1 MKNNAPPAADT
12 IAAIATPPGRGGIG
26 VVRVSGPGARAIAQ
40 ALLGRVP
47 PARRAV
53 FGAFA
58 DAAGAPIDTGLAL
71 FFPAPHSFTGED
83 VLELHG
89 HGGAVVLALLL
100 SRACELGARLAR
112 PGEFSERAFL
122 NDKLDLAQAEA
133 IADLI
138 DSSSAQAARAALRS
152 LRGEF
157 SARVRALV
165 EALIELR
172 SYVEAAIDFPDEE
185 LDFLNDGK
193 VAQRLQL
200 VRQHLEELQQAAG
213 QGSLLREGM
222 TVVIAGRPNAGK
234 SSLLNRLA
242 GHDAAIVT
250 EVPGTTR
257 DVLREHLNL
266 DGMPLHVL
274 DTAGLRESGDAVEQE
289 GVRRAWEAIR
299 SADRVLL
306 VVDDALGFT
315 AEDQRILAQFPA
327 KLTATVIY
335 NKIDVTGR
343 KAEVGQSGALD
354 HVALSAKTGEG
365 MELLRAHLKDAA
377 GFHAAGDDTFM
388 ARRRHMDALERAV
401 THLDSAQGRMQ
412 ERSGELLAEDL
423 RLAQLALSE
432 ITGEFTSEDLL
443 GRIFSSFCIG
453 K

>member
-1 MKNNAPPAADT
+1 MKNSVPPAADT
-12 IAAIATPPGRGGIG
+12 IAAIATPPGRGGVGI
-26 VVRVSGPGARAIAQ
+26 VRASGPAVRAIA
-40 ALLGRVP
+40 ATLFGSL
-47 PARRAV
+47 PAPRRAE
-53 FGAFA
+53 FKRFA
-58 DAAGAPIDTGLAL
+58 DSRGAELDSGLAL

-83 VLELHG
+83 VLELHA
-89 HGGAVVLALLL
+89 HGGPVVLTLLL
-100 SRACELGARLAR
+100 KRVCELGARLAR
-112 PGEFSERAFL
+112 PGEFSERAVR

-138 DSSSAQAARAALRS
+138 DSSSVQAARAALRS

-157 SARVRALV
+157 SVRVRVLV
-165 EALIELR
+165 EALIKLR

-185 LDFLNDGK
+185 LDFLSDGK

-200 VRQHLEELQQAAG
+200 VGKQLEDLRQAAG
-213 QGSLLREGM
+213 QGSRLREGM

-250 EVPGTTR
+250 EIPGTTR
-257 DVLREHLNL
+257 DVLREHVNL

-274 DTAGLRESGDAVEQE
+274 DTAGLRESGDLVEQE

-327 KLTATVIY
+327 KLAASIVY
-335 NKIDVTGR
+335 NKIDLTGR
-343 KAEVGQSGALD
+343 KAEVGQSGTLD

-365 MELLRAHLKDAA
+365 MELLRAHLKNAA
-377 GFHAAGDDTFM
+377 GYHAAGDDTFM
-388 ARRRHMDALERAV
+388 ARRRHLDALERAG
-401 THLDSAQGRMQ
+401 THLESAEGRLQ
-412 ERSGELLAEDL
+412 ERSGELLAEEL

-443 GRIFSSFCIG
+443 SRIFSS
-453 K
+453 